1 MRGWAGRWIPT
12 GARRSVH
19 VSVESRDVVSEYLKD
34 MQAVREEIFRVL
46 RSGALC
52 ALVIGESKK
61 FPGTVEKVLADSQNR
76 IKADLAQL
84 IMNNA
89 ARAGF
94 MKLDKN
100 GNPGASGLDG
110 IDGYL
115 LWCAVNEPRAYMA
128 LLARILPYYVNTLDP
143 VGSKEIMSYE
153 EAAAELRERGLPPD
167 LINHLRLAPEIL
179 DPGEDP
185 DPYGLMKTVPPDT
198 EKK

>member
-1 MRGWAGRWIPT
+1 M
-12 GARRSVH
+12 H

-94 MKLDKN
+94 MKLDKK

-115 LWCAVNEPRAYMA
+115 LWWAVNEPRAYMA
-128 LLARILPYYVNTLDP
+128 LLARILPYYVNVVDP
-143 VGSKEIMSYE
+143 VGKDIMSYE
-153 EAAAELRERGLPPD
+153 DTLAELRERGMPPE
-167 LINHLRLAPEIL
+167 LIDHLRLAPEVL
-179 DPGEDP
+179 DPDEDP
-185 DPYGLMKTVPPDT
+185 DPYGLMKRVPVTPDDT
-198 EKK
+198 GK